1 MSKKNS
7 SIKHSRKNAESSDFP
22 AGCVPVDAFK
32 KEFFRRLRRRY
43 KIYVVRAEHAGDY
56 KLNVYFADGTM
67 QTVDFEPFFVQK
79 PHPQYNKYYDPKR
92 FLEFKVENDTVVW
105 GDDWDLMLHPLNLYY
120 NDLFGYYEE

>member
-7 SIKHSRKNAESSDFP
+7 SIKHSRKHAESSDFP
-22 AGCVPVDAFK
+22 AGCVPVDVFK

-67 QTVDFEPFFVQK
+67 QTVDFEPFFYKSHIRSTINTTTPSVFWSSK
-79 PHPQYNKYYDPKR
+79 SK
-92 FLEFKVENDTVVW
+92 TT
-105 GDDWDLMLHPLNLYY
+105 PLC
-120 NDLFGYYEE
+120 GAMTGI